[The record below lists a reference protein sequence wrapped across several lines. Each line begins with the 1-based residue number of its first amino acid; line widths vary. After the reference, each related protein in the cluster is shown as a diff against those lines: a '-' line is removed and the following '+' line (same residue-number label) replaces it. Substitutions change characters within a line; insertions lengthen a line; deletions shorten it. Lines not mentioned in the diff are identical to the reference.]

1 MSENERARIIN
12 PMGSKPQR
20 NGIMIVRRE
29 NEIGRIIV
37 DVAFKIHTTRGPGL
51 PESVY
56 QSASFYDL
64 SKGGLKVA

>member
-1 MSENERARIIN
+1 
-12 PMGSKPQR
+12 
-20 NGIMIVRRE
+20 MIVRRE

-37 DVAFKIHTTRGPGL
+37 DVAFKIHTTLGPGL

-64 SKGGLKVA
+64 SKGGLKVAWSNF